1 MNSKVN
7 KYISYTISV
16 VALLCYISLLIF
28 GIVCLINNYN
38 GYDNLKSLWY
48 YCFVNILTLL
58 LLVQINNTIIILV
71 DYPTITCILNTSIL
85 IWGYY
90 ELFVFNYNINTDI
103 TIFTLITFIIYCI
116 IEFVFLIYIF
126 LHCYAKM
133 CLIQT
138 PCCCLFE
145 KCRENDTTKSDDIE
159 LQNLNNN

>member
-38 GYDNLKSLWY
+38 GFDNLKSIWY
-48 YCFVNILTLL
+48 YCFVNVISFLL
-58 LLVQINNTIIILV
+58 LAYTINTKFIIV
-71 DYPTITCILNTSIL
+71 DYPTITFILNTSIL

-103 TIFTLITFIIYCI
+103 TNFTLITFIIYCI

-126 LHCYAKM
+126 LHCYAKI

-138 PCCCLFE
+138 PCCFLFK
-145 KCRENDTTKSDDIE
+145 KCRDNDTPIPDDIE
-159 LQNLNNN
+159 LQNLNDN